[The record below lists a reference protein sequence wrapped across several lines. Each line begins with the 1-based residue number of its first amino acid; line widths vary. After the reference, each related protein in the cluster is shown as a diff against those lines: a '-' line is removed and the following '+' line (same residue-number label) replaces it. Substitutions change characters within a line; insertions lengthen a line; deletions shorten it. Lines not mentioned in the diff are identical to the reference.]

1 MTLRLLSYNIRFG
14 GRGRE
19 HALAETIVAAAPDLV
34 VFQEATDPAVIKRLS
49 EATKFPFWAARQNH
63 SIGFLSREEVEY
75 HEWHYPAGARHS
87 FLEIIPA
94 GSNAR
99 IFGLRKLISRVAL
112 SRGRSP
118 FVLELF
124 RREVSAHFGLH
135 LSARFSRWDERRR
148 AREIRSLLD
157 GIKRHQNGF
166 HALVGDF
173 NTLAPGEVLE
183 LNKMPAWIRALIW
196 ISGRKLQRETIQLML
211 DAGYGDGFRMLNP
224 EHKGYT
230 FPTWDPHVRLDYVFV
245 PKAFADR
252 LEKCEV
258 ITEPKERIRA
268 ASDHCPLVAEFE
280 LE

>member
-1 MTLRLLSYNIRFG
+1 MSLRLLSYNIRFG

-19 HALAETIVAAAPDLV
+19 QALAETIVAAAPDLV
-34 VFQEATDPAVIKRLS
+34 VFQEATDPKVIEQLAT
-49 EATKFPFWAARQNH
+49 ATKFPFWAARKDH
-63 SIGFLSREEVEY
+63 SIGFLSRQEVEY

-94 GSNAR
+94 GT
-99 IFGLRKLISRVAL
+99 KTRV
-112 SRGRSP
+112 
-118 FVLELF
+118 
-124 RREVSAHFGLH
+124 FGLH
-135 LSARFSRWDERRR
+135 LSARFSKWDERRR
-148 AREIRSLLD
+148 AREIRSLLE

-166 HALVGDF
+166 HVLVGDF

-183 LNKMPAWIRALIW
+183 LNRLPAWIRALIW

-211 DAGYGDGFRMLNP
+211 DAGYGDGYRMLNP
-224 EHKGYT
+224 DNKGYT

-245 PKAFADR
+245 PGTFANR

-268 ASDHCPLVAEFE
+268 ASDHCPLMAE
-280 LE
+280 LATDLNG